1 MCGFF
6 NSKCVRFDGIESL
19 LINNYLNPLGGDFIL
34 WPSRWYK
41 TAKPFKNF
49 STMKIPFKR
58 SVLFLF
64 ASIGS
69 LFSEE
74 SRPNIVWIF
83 AEDTSPWMG
92 TYGHEANKLGSPH
105 IDSIA
110 KSGVRFDR
118 AYVPAPVCSAC
129 RSSMMVGANQ
139 IRFGSHE
146 HRSSRAKDAQLYLP
160 EGMKTLPQI
169 LKEAGYSTFNLGK
182 TDYNFVLETDK
193 TYSKIKLKGQTD
205 SWELLEQNQPFFI
218 QFQTKGGKINIKKL
232 AEDRRTD
239 PSKVTVPAD
248 YPQND
253 LYRKVVAQHCDAIR
267 VDDDHIGK
275 ILEGLKTSSL
285 KNNTIVVYLSD
296 HGANHLV
303 RHKQMPTEGG
313 LHVPFMLMG
322 PEKWVPRQG
331 ARKDLVS
338 TLDLTATTLSWA
350 GLNLPEWY
358 EGRNLF
364 AKDFKPRQWVAS
376 AKDRLDHTIDRVRTI
391 RTDKFRYTR
400 NYKLDRILL
409 QPQYRDGQDYLKN
422 LKELYVSGK
431 LSVHLKRIYFGERP
445 KEEFYDV
452 LKDPAQVHN
461 LVGDPKF
468 AKAINRHRK
477 LLDTWLA
484 KGDRGEGEE
493 SPNALRHNGDDWQ
506 GGRGVNPEYEI
517 NRKDMDGD
525 GLSDKWEELNGRDP
539 QDGRL
544 AYEFD
549 CGGWQTEGWQ
559 GRGIRDNI
567 AGFQGFLQFSLSGK
581 PDALVRKGLKV
592 KPNRSDHALLIK
604 LRADGPIE
612 MEALANGKSLG
623 SAIKVSSSK
632 QFQEVR
638 IQLAGN
644 ANWKGVVK
652 SVEIKLKGSEGTS
665 LEVDLIEVKRS

>member
-1 MCGFF
+1 MK
-6 NSKCVRFDGIESL
+6 S
-19 LINNYLNPLGGDFIL
+19 Y
-34 WPSRWYK
+34 
-41 TAKPFKNF
+41 FKLF
-49 STMKIPFKR
+49 AFLFL
-58 SVLFLF
+58 VLEGRLF
-64 ASIGS
+64 ASD
-69 LFSEE
+69 

-92 TYGHEANKLGSPH
+92 TYGHAANKLATPH

-110 KSGVRFDR
+110 KAGVRFER

-146 HRSSRAKDAQLYLP
+146 HRSSRSKDAQLFLP

-182 TDYNFVLETDK
+182 TDYNFVWESDK

-205 SWELLEQNQPFFI
+205 SWKLLEQNQPFFI
-218 QFQTKGGKINIKKL
+218 QFQTKGGKISTKKL
-232 AEDRRTD
+232 ADERRTD
-239 PSKVTVPAD
+239 PDKVIVPAD
-248 YPQND
+248 YPQNE
-253 LYRKVVAQHCDAIR
+253 LYRNVVAQHCDAIR
-267 VDDDHIGK
+267 VDDDHIGN
-275 ILEGLKTSSL
+275 ILEGFKSSRLKE
-285 KNNTIVVYLSD
+285 NTIVVYLSD

-313 LHVPFMLMG
+313 LHVPFVLMG
-322 PEKWVPRQG
+322 PNKWVPKQG
-331 ARKDLVS
+331 ARNDLVS

-350 GLNLPEWY
+350 GIQLPDWY
-358 EGRNLF
+358 EGRDLF

-400 NYKLDRILL
+400 NYKLDRTLL

-422 LKELYVSGK
+422 LKELYAAGK
-431 LSVHLKRIYFGERP
+431 LSADLKRIYFGERP
-445 KEEFYDV
+445 KEEFYEV
-452 LKDPAQVHN
+452 SKDPAQVNN

-468 AKAINRHRK
+468 TKELKRHRK
-477 LLDTWLA
+477 LLDAWLA

-493 SPNALRHNGDDWQ
+493 SPPALRHNGDYWQ

-517 NRKDMDGD
+517 NREDNDGD
-525 GLSDKWEELNGRDP
+525 GLSDKWEKLNGRDP

-567 AGFQGFLQFSLSGK
+567 AGFQGYLQFRLADKSGS
-581 PDALVRKGLKV
+581 LVRKGLKI
-592 KPNRSDHALLIK
+592 KPDESDQALLIK
-604 LRADGPIE
+604 LRVDGPVSI
-612 MEALANGKSLG
+612 EALANGKSLG
-623 SAIKVSSSK
+623 PVQRVSDDK
-632 QFQEVR
+632 QFQVIR
-638 IQLAGN
+638 IPLADGT
-644 ANWKGVVK
+644 NWEGVIK
-652 SVEIKLKGSEGTS
+652 SMEIKLEG
-665 LEVDLIEVKRS
+665 LEGIDLEIDLIEVKRAPV

>member
-1 MCGFF
+1 MNRPLKLLVTTFATVG
-6 NSKCVRFDGIESL
+6 GSL
-19 LINNYLNPLGGDFIL
+19 LAADQ
-34 WPSRWYK
+34 
-41 TAKPFKNF
+41 
-49 STMKIPFKR
+49 
-58 SVLFLF
+58 
-64 ASIGS
+64 
-69 LFSEE
+69 
-74 SRPNIVWIF
+74 RPNVVWLF

-92 TYGHEANKLGSPH
+92 TYGHEANKLATPN

-110 KSGVRFDR
+110 QSGVRFDR

-160 EGMKTLPQI
+160 KGVKLLPQI
-169 LKEAGYSTFNLGK
+169 LKEAGYSTFNHGK
-182 TDYNFVLETDK
+182 TDYNFVWEGEK
-193 TYSKIKLKGQTD
+193 TYSKIKLKGQAD
-205 SWELLEQNQPFFI
+205 SWEILKQNQPFFI
-218 QFQTKGGKINIKKL
+218 QFQTKGGKINTGKL
-232 AEDRRTD
+232 AAGRRTD
-239 PSKVTVPAD
+239 PSKVSVPAD
-248 YPQND
+248 YPKND

-275 ILEGLKTSSL
+275 VLAGLKASGL
-285 KNNTIVVYLSD
+285 QENTIVVYLSD

-313 LHVPFMLMG
+313 LHVPFVLMG
-322 PEKWVPRQG
+322 PEKWVPKQG

-350 GLNLPEWY
+350 GIKLPEWY

-364 AKDFKPRQWVAS
+364 AKDFEPRQWVAS

-391 RTDKFRYTR
+391 RTDRFRYTR

-409 QPQYRDGQDYLKN
+409 QPQYRDRQDYLKN
-422 LKELYVSGK
+422 LKQLYAAGQ
-431 LSVHLKRIYFGERP
+431 LSDDLKRIYFGERP

-452 LKDPAQVHN
+452 SKDPAQVHN

-468 AKAINRHRK
+468 AKELNRHRK
-477 LLDTWLA
+477 LLDAWLA

-493 SPNALRHNGDDWQ
+493 SPNALRHNGDVWG

-517 NRKDMDGD
+517 NREDNDGD
-525 GLSDKWEELNGRDP
+525 GLSDKWEKINGRDP

-567 AGFQGFLQFSLSGK
+567 AGFQGFLQFRLPGK
-581 PDALVRKGLKV
+581 PGSLIRKGLKV
-592 KPNRSDHALLIK
+592 KPNGSDQALLIK
-604 LRADGPIE
+604 LRADAPVEI
-612 MEALANGKSLG
+612 EALANGKSLG
-623 SAIKVSSSK
+623 SAMKVPASK
-632 QFQEVR
+632 QFEEVR
-638 IQLAGN
+638 LPLTGN
-644 ANWKGVVK
+644 ANWKGVIK
-652 SVEIKLKGSEGTS
+652 SLEIKLKGTEGAD
-665 LEVDLIEVKRS
+665 LEIDAIEVKRG

>member
-1 MCGFF
+1 MK
-6 NSKCVRFDGIESL
+6 SSIKL
-19 LINNYLNPLGGDFIL
+19 LSTLLLALGGC
-34 WPSRWYK
+34 
-41 TAKPFKNF
+41 
-49 STMKIPFKR
+49 
-58 SVLFLF
+58 LF
-64 ASIGS
+64 ASD
-69 LFSEE
+69 
-74 SRPNIVWIF
+74 SRPNVVWLF

-92 TYGHEANKLGSPH
+92 TYGHTANKMATPN

-110 KSGVRFDR
+110 QAGVRFDR

-160 EGMKTLPQI
+160 KGMKLLPEI
-169 LKEAGYSTFNLGK
+169 LKEAGYSTFNHGK
-182 TDYNFVLETDK
+182 TDYNFVWESDK

-205 SWELLEQNQPFFI
+205 SWEILKQNQPFFI
-218 QFQTKGGKINIKKL
+218 QFQTKGGKINTKKL
-232 AEDRRTD
+232 AEERRTD

-248 YPQND
+248 YPQNE
-253 LYRKVVAQHCDAIR
+253 LYRKVVAQHCDAVR

-275 ILEGLKTSSL
+275 ILAGLKGSGL
-285 KNNTIVVYLSD
+285 EENTIVVYLSD

-322 PEKWVPRQG
+322 PGKWVPNQG

-350 GLNLPEWY
+350 GIQLPDWY

-364 AKDFKPRQWVAS
+364 AKDFKPRKWVAS

-391 RTDKFRYTR
+391 RTENFRYTR

-409 QPQYRDGQDYLKN
+409 QPQYRDNQDYLKN
-422 LKELYVSGK
+422 LKQLYAAGK
-431 LSVHLKRIYFGERP
+431 LSEDLKRIYFGERP
-445 KEEFYDV
+445 KEEFYDIS
-452 LKDPAQVHN
+452 KDPAQVHN

-468 AKAINRHRK
+468 AKELNRHRK
-477 LLDTWLA
+477 LLDAWLA
-484 KGDRGEGEE
+484 KGDRGEAEE
-493 SPNALRHNGDDWQ
+493 SPNALRHNGDVWS

-517 NRKDMDGD
+517 NREDNDGD
-525 GLSDKWEELNGRDP
+525 GLSDKWEKINGRDP

-567 AGFQGFLQFSLSGK
+567 AGFQGFLQFRLSGK
-581 PDALVRKGLKV
+581 LGSLIRKGLNV
-592 KPNRSDHALLIK
+592 KPNGSDQALLIK
-604 LRADGPIE
+604 LRVDAPLEI
-612 MEALANGKSLG
+612 EALANGKSLG
-623 SAIKVSSSK
+623 SVMKVPTSK
-632 QFQEVR
+632 GFKEIEVP
-638 IQLAGN
+638 LTGN
-644 ANWKGVVK
+644 ANWKGVIK
-652 SVEIKLKGSEGTS
+652 SLEIKLKGPEGS
-665 LEVDLIEVKRS
+665 DLEIDVIEVKRS

>member
-1 MCGFF
+1 MKSSF
-6 NSKCVRFDGIESL
+6 KL
-19 LINNYLNPLGGDFIL
+19 LTTLLLALGGC
-34 WPSRWYK
+34 
-41 TAKPFKNF
+41 
-49 STMKIPFKR
+49 
-58 SVLFLF
+58 LF
-64 ASIGS
+64 ASD
-69 LFSEE
+69 

-92 TYGHEANKLGSPH
+92 TYGHEANKLATPH

-110 KSGVRFDR
+110 KAGVRFDR

-160 EGMKTLPQI
+160 KGMKILPQI
-169 LKEAGYSTFNLGK
+169 MKEAGYSTFNHGK
-182 TDYNFVLETDK
+182 TDYNFVWENDK
-193 TYSKIKLKGQTD
+193 VYSKIKLKGQAD
-205 SWELLEQNQPFFI
+205 SWDILKQNQPFFI
-218 QFQTKGGKINIKKL
+218 QFQTKGGKINTKKL
-232 AEDRRTD
+232 AVDRRTD

-253 LYRKVVAQHCDAIR
+253 LYRKVVAQHCDAVR
-267 VDDDHIGK
+267 VDDDHIGN
-275 ILEGLKTSSL
+275 ILEGLNTSSL
-285 KNNTIVVYLSD
+285 KDNTIVVYFSD

-313 LHVPFMLMG
+313 LHVPFVLMG
-322 PEKWVPRQG
+322 PGKWVPKQG

-350 GLNLPEWY
+350 GIKLPEWY

-364 AKDFKPRQWVAS
+364 AKDFEPRQWVAS

-391 RTDKFRYTR
+391 RTEKFRYTR

-422 LKELYVSGK
+422 LKELYAADK
-431 LSVHLKRIYFGERP
+431 LSDDLKRIYFGERP
-445 KEEFYDV
+445 KEELYDV
-452 LKDPAQVHN
+452 SKDPAQVNN

-468 AKAINRHRK
+468 AKELNRHRK

-484 KGDRGEGEE
+484 KGDLGADEE
-493 SPNALRHNGDDWQ
+493 SPNALRHNGDTWQ

-517 NRKDMDGD
+517 NRQDNDGD
-525 GLSDKWEELNGRDP
+525 GLSDKWEKLNGRNP
-539 QDGRL
+539 QDGRI

-559 GRGIRDNI
+559 AKGIRDNI
-567 AGFQGFLQFSLSGK
+567 PGFQGFLQFRLPGK
-581 PDALVRKGLKV
+581 LGSLVRKGLKI
-592 KPNRSDHALLIK
+592 KPNGSDQALLIK
-604 LRADGPIE
+604 LRADAPLEI
-612 MEALANGKSLG
+612 EALANGKSLG
-623 SAIKVSSSK
+623 SVMKVSASK
-632 QFQEVR
+632 QFKEVR
-638 IQLAGN
+638 LPLTGN
-644 ANWKGVVK
+644 TNWKNVIK
-652 SVEIKLKGSEGTS
+652 SLEIKLKGSEGTN

>member
-1 MCGFF
+1 
-6 NSKCVRFDGIESL
+6 
-19 LINNYLNPLGGDFIL
+19 
-34 WPSRWYK
+34 
-41 TAKPFKNF
+41 
-49 STMKIPFKR
+49 MKIPIK
-58 SVLFLF
+58 SLILLFLV
-64 ASIGS
+64 SVGI
-69 LFSEE
+69 LFSAE
-74 SRPNIVWIF
+74 SRPNVVWIF

-92 TYGHEANKLGSPH
+92 AYGHEANKLATPH

-110 KSGVRFDR
+110 QAGVRFDR

-129 RSSMMVGANQ
+129 RSSMMAGANQ

-160 EGMKTLPQI
+160 KGMKILPQI
-169 LKEAGYSTFNLGK
+169 MKEAGYSTFNHGK
-182 TDYNFVLETDK
+182 TDYNFVWENDK
-193 TYSKIKLKGQTD
+193 VYSKIKLKGQAD
-205 SWELLEQNQPFFI
+205 SWDILKQNQPFFI
-218 QFQTKGGKINIKKL
+218 QFQTKGGKINTKKL
-232 AEDRRTD
+232 AVDRRTD

-253 LYRKVVAQHCDAIR
+253 LYRKVVAQHCDAVR

-275 ILEGLKTSSL
+275 ILSGLKTSGL
-285 KNNTIVVYLSD
+285 KDNTIVVYFSD

-313 LHVPFMLMG
+313 LHVPFVLRG
-322 PEKWVPRQG
+322 PEKWVPKQG
-331 ARKDLVS
+331 ARNDLVS

-350 GLNLPEWY
+350 GIKLPEWY

-364 AKDFKPRQWVAS
+364 AKDFEPRQWVAS

-391 RTDKFRYTR
+391 RTEKFRYTR

-422 LKELYVSGK
+422 LKELYAADK
-431 LSVHLKRIYFGERP
+431 LSDDLKRIYFGERP
-445 KEEFYDV
+445 KEELYDV
-452 LKDPAQVHN
+452 SKDPAQVNN

-468 AKAINRHRK
+468 AKELNRHRK

-484 KGDRGEGEE
+484 KGDMGADEE
-493 SPNALRHNGDDWQ
+493 SSNALRHNGDTWQ

-517 NRKDMDGD
+517 NRQDNDGD
-525 GLSDKWEELNGRDP
+525 GLSDKWEKLNGRNP
-539 QDGRL
+539 QDGRI

-581 PDALVRKGLKV
+581 PVSLVRKGLKI
-592 KPNRSDHALLIK
+592 KPHVSDQALLIK
-604 LRADGPIE
+604 LRADAPVEI
-612 MEALANGKSLG
+612 EALANGKTL
-623 SAIKVSSSK
+623 SSSVK
-632 QFQEVR
+632 VPAGNQVKEVR
-638 IQLAGN
+638 IPLSEK
-644 ANWKGVVK
+644 ANWKGVIK
-652 SVEIKLKGSEGTS
+652 SLEIKLRGSDGTD
-665 LEVDLIEVKRS
+665 LEIDAIEVKRA

>member
-1 MCGFF
+1 M
-6 NSKCVRFDGIESL
+6 NRPLKL
-19 LINNYLNPLGGDFIL
+19 LVTTLATIG
-34 WPSRWYK
+34 
-41 TAKPFKNF
+41 
-49 STMKIPFKR
+49 
-58 SVLFLF
+58 
-64 ASIGS
+64 GS
-69 LFSEE
+69 LFAADQ
-74 SRPNIVWIF
+74 RPNVVWLF

-92 TYGHEANKLGSPH
+92 TYGHEANKLATPN

-110 KSGVRFDR
+110 KAGVRFDR

-129 RSSMMVGANQ
+129 RSSMMTGASQ

-146 HRSSRAKDAQLYLP
+146 HRSSRAKNAQLYLP
-160 EGMKTLPQI
+160 KGVKLLPQI
-169 LKEAGYSTFNLGK
+169 LKEAGYSTFNHGK
-182 TDYNFVLETDK
+182 TDYNFVWEGEK
-193 TYSKIKLKGQTD
+193 TYSKIKLKGQAD
-205 SWELLEQNQPFFI
+205 SWEILKQNQPFFI
-218 QFQTKGGKINIKKL
+218 QFQTKGGKINTGKL
-232 AEDRRTD
+232 AADRRTD

-275 ILEGLKTSSL
+275 VLAGLKASGLEG
-285 KNNTIVVYLSD
+285 NTIVVYLSD

-313 LHVPFMLMG
+313 LHVPFVLMG
-322 PEKWVPRQG
+322 PEKWVPKQG
-331 ARKDLVS
+331 ARNDLVS

-350 GLNLPEWY
+350 GIKLPEWY

-364 AKDFKPRQWVAS
+364 AKDFEPRQWVAS

-409 QPQYRDGQDYLKN
+409 QPQYRDNKDYLKN
-422 LKELYVSGK
+422 LKQLYAAGK
-431 LSVHLKRIYFGERP
+431 LSDDLKRIYFGERP

-452 LKDPAQVHN
+452 SKDPAQVHN

-468 AKAINRHRK
+468 AKELNRHRK
-477 LLDTWLA
+477 LLDDWLA

-517 NRKDMDGD
+517 NREDNDGD
-525 GLSDKWEELNGRDP
+525 GLSDKWEKINGRDP

-544 AYEFD
+544 TYEFD

-559 GRGIRDNI
+559 GRGIHDNI
-567 AGFQGFLQFSLSGK
+567 AGFKGFLQFRLPGKAGSLI
-581 PDALVRKGLKV
+581 RKGLQV
-592 KPNRSDHALLIK
+592 KPNGSDQALLIK
-604 LRADGPIE
+604 LRVDAPLEI
-612 MEALANGKSLG
+612 EALANGKSLG
-623 SAIKVSSSK
+623 SVMKVPASK
-632 QFQEVR
+632 GLKEIEVP
-638 IQLAGN
+638 LAGN
-644 ANWKGVVK
+644 ANWKGVIK
-652 SVEIKLKGSEGTS
+652 SLEIKLKGAEGAD
-665 LEVDLIEVKRS
+665 LEIDAIEVKRG

>member
-1 MCGFF
+1 M
-6 NSKCVRFDGIESL
+6 KTL
-19 LINNYLNPLGGDFIL
+19 LILTFSIL
-34 WPSRWYK
+34 
-41 TAKPFKNF
+41 A
-49 STMKIPFKR
+49 I
-58 SVLFLF
+58 
-64 ASIGS
+64 IGS
-69 LFSEE
+69 NLLAEDQ
-74 SRPNIVWIF
+74 RPNVVWLF

-92 TYGHEANKLGSPH
+92 TYGHEANKLATPN

-110 KSGVRFDR
+110 KAGVRFDR

-129 RSSMMVGANQ
+129 RSSMMVGASQ

-160 EGMKTLPQI
+160 KGMKLLPQI
-169 LKEAGYSTFNLGK
+169 LKEAGYSTFNHGK
-182 TDYNFVLETDK
+182 TDYNFVWEGEK
-193 TYSKIKLKGQTD
+193 TYSKIKLKGQAD
-205 SWELLEQNQPFFI
+205 SWEVLKQNQPFFI
-218 QFQTKGGKINIKKL
+218 QFQTKGGKINTGKL
-232 AEDRRTD
+232 AADRRTD

-267 VDDDHIGK
+267 VDDDHIGRVLGGLK
-275 ILEGLKTSSL
+275 ASGLEG
-285 KNNTIVVYLSD
+285 NTIVVYLSD

-313 LHVPFMLMG
+313 LHVPFVLMG
-322 PEKWVPRQG
+322 PEKWVPKQG

-350 GLNLPEWY
+350 GIKLPEWY

-409 QPQYRDGQDYLKN
+409 QPQYRDNKDYLKN
-422 LKELYVSGK
+422 LKQLYAAGK
-431 LSVHLKRIYFGERP
+431 LSDDLKRIYFGERP
-445 KEEFYDV
+445 KEEFYDIS
-452 LKDPAQVHN
+452 KDPAQVRN

-468 AKAINRHRK
+468 AKELHRHRK
-477 LLDTWLA
+477 LLDDWLA

-517 NRKDMDGD
+517 NRQDNDGD
-525 GLSDKWEELNGRDP
+525 GLSDKWEKINGRDP
-539 QDGRL
+539 KDGRL
-544 AYEFD
+544 TYEFD

-567 AGFQGFLQFSLSGK
+567 AGFKGFLQFRLPGKLGSLI
-581 PDALVRKGLKV
+581 RKGLQV
-592 KPNRSDHALLIK
+592 KPNGSDQALLIK
-604 LRADGPIE
+604 LRVDAPLEI
-612 MEALANGKSLG
+612 EALANGKSLG
-623 SAIKVSSSK
+623 SVMKVPASK
-632 QFQEVR
+632 EFKEIEVP
-638 IQLAGN
+638 LAGN
-644 ANWKGVVK
+644 ANWKGVIK
-652 SVEIKLKGSEGTS
+652 SLEIKLKGAEGAD
-665 LEVDLIEVKRS
+665 LEIDAIEVKRG

>member
-1 MCGFF
+1 MMTG
-6 NSKCVRFDGIESL
+6 
-19 LINNYLNPLGGDFIL
+19 
-34 WPSRWYK
+34 
-41 TAKPFKNF
+41 
-49 STMKIPFKR
+49 
-58 SVLFLF
+58 
-64 ASIGS
+64 AS
-69 LFSEE
+69 
-74 SRPNIVWIF
+74 
-83 AEDTSPWMG
+83 
-92 TYGHEANKLGSPH
+92 
-105 IDSIA
+105 
-110 KSGVRFDR
+110 
-118 AYVPAPVCSAC
+118 
-129 RSSMMVGANQ
+129 Q

-160 EGMKTLPQI
+160 KGVKLLPQI
-169 LKEAGYSTFNLGK
+169 LKEAGYSTFNHGK
-182 TDYNFVLETDK
+182 TDYNFVWEGEK
-193 TYSKIKLKGQTD
+193 TYSKIKLKGQAD
-205 SWELLEQNQPFFI
+205 SWEILKQNQPFFI
-218 QFQTKGGKINIKKL
+218 QFQTKGGKINTGKL
-232 AEDRRTD
+232 AAGRRTD

-275 ILEGLKTSSL
+275 VLAGLKASGL
-285 KNNTIVVYLSD
+285 QENTIVVYLSD

-313 LHVPFMLMG
+313 LHVPFVLMG
-322 PEKWVPRQG
+322 PEKWVPKQG

-350 GLNLPEWY
+350 GIKLPEWY

-409 QPQYRDGQDYLKN
+409 QPQYRDSKDYLKN
-422 LKELYVSGK
+422 LKQLYAAGELSDD
-431 LSVHLKRIYFGERP
+431 LKRIYFGERP

-452 LKDPAQVHN
+452 SKDPAQVRN

-468 AKAINRHRK
+468 AKELNRHRK
-477 LLDTWLA
+477 LLDAWLA

-517 NRKDMDGD
+517 NRQDNDGD
-525 GLSDKWEELNGRDP
+525 GLSDKWEKLNGRDP

-567 AGFQGFLQFSLSGK
+567 AGFQGFLHFRLPGK
-581 PDALVRKGLKV
+581 PGSLLRKGLKV
-592 KPNRSDHALLIK
+592 KPNGSDQALLIK
-604 LRADGPIE
+604 LRADAPVEI
-612 MEALANGKSLG
+612 EALANGKSLG
-623 SAIKVSSSK
+623 SAMKVPASN
-632 QFQEVR
+632 QFEEVR
-638 IQLAGN
+638 LPLTGN
-644 ANWKGVVK
+644 ANWKGVIK
-652 SVEIKLKGSEGTS
+652 SLEIKLKGTEGAD
-665 LEVDLIEVKRS
+665 LEIDAIEVKRG

>member
-1 MCGFF
+1 
-6 NSKCVRFDGIESL
+6 
-19 LINNYLNPLGGDFIL
+19 
-34 WPSRWYK
+34 
-41 TAKPFKNF
+41 
-49 STMKIPFKR
+49 MKIPIK
-58 SVLFLF
+58 SLILLFLV
-64 ASIGS
+64 SVGI
-69 LFSEE
+69 LFSAE
-74 SRPNIVWIF
+74 SRPNVVWIF

-92 TYGHEANKLGSPH
+92 TYGHEANKLATPH

-110 KSGVRFDR
+110 QAGVRFDR

-129 RSSMMVGANQ
+129 RSSMMAGANQ

-160 EGMKTLPQI
+160 KGMKILPQI
-169 LKEAGYSTFNLGK
+169 MKEAGYSTFNHGK
-182 TDYNFVLETDK
+182 TDYNFVWENDK
-193 TYSKIKLKGQTD
+193 VYSKIKLKGQAD
-205 SWELLEQNQPFFI
+205 SWDILKQNQPFFI
-218 QFQTKGGKINIKKL
+218 QFQTKGGKINTKKL
-232 AEDRRTD
+232 AVDRRTD

-253 LYRKVVAQHCDAIR
+253 LYRKVVAQHCDAVR
-267 VDDDHIGK
+267 VDDDHIGN
-275 ILEGLKTSSL
+275 ILEGLNTSSL
-285 KNNTIVVYLSD
+285 KDNTIVVYFSD

-313 LHVPFMLMG
+313 LHVPFVLRG
-322 PEKWVPRQG
+322 PEKWVPKQG
-331 ARKDLVS
+331 ARNDLVS

-350 GLNLPEWY
+350 GIKLPEWY

-364 AKDFKPRQWVAS
+364 AKDFEPRQWVAS

-391 RTDKFRYTR
+391 RTEKFRYTR

-422 LKELYVSGK
+422 LKELYAAGK
-431 LSVHLKRIYFGERP
+431 LSDDLKRIYFGERP

-452 LKDPAQVHN
+452 SKDPAQVNN

-468 AKAINRHRK
+468 AKELNRHRK

-484 KGDRGEGEE
+484 KGDLGADEE
-493 SPNALRHNGDDWQ
+493 SPNALRHNGDTWQ

-517 NRKDMDGD
+517 NRKDKDGD
-525 GLSDKWEELNGRDP
+525 GLSDKWEKLNGRNP
-539 QDGRL
+539 QDGRI

-581 PDALVRKGLKV
+581 PASLVRKGLKI
-592 KPNRSDHALLIK
+592 KPHVSDQALLIK
-604 LRADGPIE
+604 LRADAPVEI
-612 MEALANGKSLG
+612 EALANGKTL
-623 SAIKVSSSK
+623 SSSVK
-632 QFQEVR
+632 VPAGNQVKEVR
-638 IQLAGN
+638 IPLSEK
-644 ANWKGVVK
+644 ANWKGVIK
-652 SVEIKLKGSEGTS
+652 SLEIKLKGSDGTD
-665 LEVDLIEVKRS
+665 LEIDAIEVKRA

>member
-1 MCGFF
+1 MKSFL
-6 NSKCVRFDGIESL
+6 KL
-19 LINNYLNPLGGDFIL
+19 LSILFLALGGC
-34 WPSRWYK
+34 
-41 TAKPFKNF
+41 
-49 STMKIPFKR
+49 
-58 SVLFLF
+58 LF
-64 ASIGS
+64 ASD
-69 LFSEE
+69 

-92 TYGHEANKLGSPH
+92 AYGHEANKLATPH

-110 KSGVRFDR
+110 KAGVHFDR

-160 EGMKTLPQI
+160 KGMKILPQI
-169 LKEAGYSTFNLGK
+169 MKEAGYSTFNHGK
-182 TDYNFVLETDK
+182 TDYNFVWENDK
-193 TYSKIKLKGQTD
+193 VYSKIKLKGQAD
-205 SWELLEQNQPFFI
+205 SWDILKQNQPFFI
-218 QFQTKGGKINIKKL
+218 QFQTKGGKINTKKL
-232 AEDRRTD
+232 AADRRTD

-253 LYRKVVAQHCDAIR
+253 LYRKVVAQHCDAVR
-267 VDDDHIGK
+267 VDDDHIGN

-285 KNNTIVVYLSD
+285 KDNTIVVYFSD

-313 LHVPFMLMG
+313 LHVPFVLMG
-322 PEKWVPRQG
+322 PEKWVPKQG

-350 GLNLPEWY
+350 GIKLPEWY

-364 AKDFKPRQWVAS
+364 AKDFEPRQWVAS

-391 RTDKFRYTR
+391 RTEKFRYTR

-422 LKELYVSGK
+422 LKELYAADK
-431 LSVHLKRIYFGERP
+431 LSDDLKRIYFGERP
-445 KEEFYDV
+445 KEELYDV
-452 LKDPAQVHN
+452 SKDPAQVNN

-468 AKAINRHRK
+468 AKELNRHRK

-484 KGDRGEGEE
+484 KGDLGADEE
-493 SPNALRHNGDDWQ
+493 SPNALRHNGDTWQ

-517 NRKDMDGD
+517 NRQDNDGD
-525 GLSDKWEELNGRDP
+525 GLSDKWEKLNGRNP
-539 QDGRL
+539 QDGRI

-581 PDALVRKGLKV
+581 PVSLVRKGLKI
-592 KPNRSDHALLIK
+592 KPHVSDQALLIK
-604 LRADGPIE
+604 LRADAPVEI
-612 MEALANGKSLG
+612 EALANGKTL
-623 SAIKVSSSK
+623 SSSVK
-632 QFQEVR
+632 VPAGNQVKEVR
-638 IQLAGN
+638 IPLSEK
-644 ANWKGVVK
+644 ANWKGVIK
-652 SVEIKLKGSEGTS
+652 SLEIKLKGSDGTD
-665 LEVDLIEVKRS
+665 LEIDAIEVKRA